1 MMNYVVIMG
10 RLTANSELRQTSDGI
25 PYCNVTVAVER
36 DYRKDAE
43 TKVDFIPV
51 TSWRSTAEFISRNFV
66 KGQMIAVHGSLRIN
80 TYEKD
85 GEKRYITSVNA
96 DKLFSPEELKAGQL
110 RKFRRRA
117 AAKLKALIYP
127 NMKKSSLTRTFR
139 SECVTVT
146 HIF

>member
-10 RLTANSELRQTSDGI
+10 RLTADPELRQTADGI

-36 DYRKDAE
+36 DHRKDAE

-96 DKLFSPEELKAGQL
+96 DKLFFAGGAKGRTAQEIPPE
-110 RKFRRRA
+110 
-117 AAKLKALIYP
+117 
-127 NMKKSSLTRTFR
+127 SSGETENFDL
-139 SECVTVT
+139 SEYEEILANEDVP
-146 HIF
+146 F